1 MLVSALTLTNCTK
14 NIDAPAVETEGVPF
28 EIVASTVETKTVND
42 GMSTLWAA
50 GDQINLFH
58 AVAGTTTYSND
69 KNFTVN
75 NVETGLFKG
84 TLTGTLDE
92 DSAYDW
98 YAFYPYTSQITTP
111 ANKTSYVTVGS
122 KVSSVQTQNGNNSM
136 KHIAGAN
143 YPLAGKAIATPAGA
157 TPELQMSHVT
167 SLIEVVVTNNT
178 ENPLTVTDV
187 VVNAPELLV
196 GTFYI
201 NFTGEILP
209 SSFVSSGDT
218 YTATT
223 AKLAV
228 TNGEAIENG
237 ESAKFYL
244 AVKPF
249 AVEAGETL
257 EIYVNTCGKEVEMS
271 ETVNFTA
278 GKVKTIN
285 FNYNMAE
292 TSGPEKL
299 TVDEFLDKEV
309 NAAVWY
315 ELTGVVSNIVNTS
328 YGNFD
333 LVDETGSVYVY
344 GLTQTKVAS
353 NDQSFSKLGLKE
365 GDVLTLIG
373 TRAVFN
379 NTAQVGGPAYYVSH
393 IPAAVTPV
401 IDCAENIVTITSTES
416 DATIY
421 YTIDGST
428 PTTTSFVY
436 DEPIELEEGD
446 DFTVKAIAV
455 VEGKAASLVA
465 SRPCKWIDPNASVGT
480 PSTVACYT
488 LSTASLKG
496 SNNSY
501 TGNCDITS
509 GGIKWNVNGN
519 TQINPWRIGGKSM
532 TKTDR
537 TVYSKTAYA
546 DALSK
551 VEFVSGDVT
560 ATWNSMTLY
569 YSTNSDFSNATAITA
584 SEIGKNKTI
593 AFAPEGGFP
602 AGCYYKFV
610 LNVTNTTSSN
620 KYVQLK
626 EIKFYGYEN

>member
-1 MLVSALTLTNCTK
+1 MKRIFNALGLMLVSALTLTNCTK
-14 NIDAPAVETEGVPF
+14 NIETPVVESEGVPF

-42 GMSTLWAA
+42 GMSTLWKT

-122 KVSSVQTQNGNNSM
+122 KASSVQTQNGNNSM
-136 KHIAGAN
+136 KHIAGEN

-209 SSFVSSGDT
+209 SSFESSGDT

-285 FNYNMAE
+285 FNYNVAE
-292 TSGPEKL
+292 ASGPEKL

-353 NDQSFSKLGLKE
+353 NDKSFSKLGLKE

-379 NTAQVGGPAYYVSH
+379 NAAQVGGPAYYVSH
-393 IPAAVTPV
+393 ISSCVAPQISCEDNV
-401 IDCAENIVTITSTES
+401 VTITAEEG
-416 DATIY
+416 ATIY
-421 YTIDGST
+421 YTTDGTT
-428 PTTTSFVY
+428 PTESSFVY
-436 DEPIELEEGD
+436 DEPFEIEETI
-446 DFTVKAIAV
+446 TVKAIAAA
-455 VEGKAASLVA
+455 EGKANSAVA
-465 SRPCKWIDPNASVGT
+465 QKVCSFAGAGEPVVVLYESFNKCNSTGGNDGSWGGSIANGTFSADLTGWTVANAYAGKQCAKFGSSSKLGT
-480 PSTVACYT
+480 AQTPTFGVAGDMTLTFKAAAWSGDKTTLKLSITGGGTLSNSTVTIKSAQWT
-488 LSTASLKG
+488 EFTVSISGATASTRVKFEGYQASKG
-496 SNNSY
+496 RFFL
-501 TGNCDITS
+501 DE
-509 GGIKWNVNGN
+509 V
-519 TQINPWRIGGKSM
+519 
-532 TKTDR
+532 
-537 TVYSKTAYA
+537 
-546 DALSK
+546 K
-551 VEFVSGDVT
+551 VV
-560 ATWNSMTLY
+560 
-569 YSTNSDFSNATAITA
+569 
-584 SEIGKNKTI
+584 K
-593 AFAPEGGFP
+593 
-602 AGCYYKFV
+602 
-610 LNVTNTTSSN
+610 
-620 KYVQLK
+620 
-626 EIKFYGYEN
+626 